1 MPAHPRIDWVCI
13 SPKAGTDVVQ
23 QEGDEL
29 KLVWPQ
35 AGIDPAALEEW
46 RFRHHLIQPLDD
58 ARGQANVAAAMAL
71 AAVSFTLAALVWRTL
86 PETLQRPDRAPV
98 PIAPTE

>member
-1 MPAHPRIDWVCI
+1 MIWGPWLAEMYPAHLRSTAASIFNWGRII
-13 SPKAGTDVVQ
+13 SLFSPPIT
-23 QEGDEL
+23 
-29 KLVWPQ
+29 
-35 AGIDPAALEEW
+35 AAVATSYGL
-46 RFRHHLIQPLDD
+46 
-58 ARGQANVAAAMAL
+58 AAAMAL